1 MKYIS
6 SQGTGLGLGAEEE
19 EKQTRE
25 RDVISLLID
34 GYNADQA
41 SYILNIPV
49 SEVARIEEDNQRRR
63 KFLMTGDSGLAR
75 TNGRGKYTPMIKK
88 EKKGN
93 YLITSFFFQR
103 SSEYLSMS
111 DLLM

>member
-1 MKYIS
+1 MEARNEIHQQSKYRLR
-6 SQGTGLGLGAEEE
+6 TAAVEE

-63 KFLMTGDSGLAR
+63 NS
-75 TNGRGKYTPMIKK
+75 
-88 EKKGN
+88 
-93 YLITSFFFQR
+93 
-103 SSEYLSMS
+103 
-111 DLLM
+111 